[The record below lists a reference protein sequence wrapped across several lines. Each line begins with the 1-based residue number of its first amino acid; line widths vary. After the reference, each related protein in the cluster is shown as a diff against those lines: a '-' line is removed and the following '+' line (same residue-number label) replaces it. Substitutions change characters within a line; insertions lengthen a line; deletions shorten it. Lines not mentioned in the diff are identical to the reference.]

1 MGDVLTKYSSH
12 LINKIDR
19 VASLARNRFSLL
31 NKKTDEMTEDV
42 GTYQLDEEKD
52 GSYKQ
57 KIYEMPARLLKK

>member
-1 MGDVLTKYSSH
+1 MRNLDYLYQIEEIDKVGDVLTKYSSH

-42 GTYQLDEEKD
+42 GTYQLD
-52 GSYKQ
+52 
-57 KIYEMPARLLKK
+57 